1 MEWTHI
7 MPRQAKAKKQ
17 KELTLEDALWNC
29 RVALRGVGSIEKNRD
44 AVISLVFLK
53 FAGDKFEAR
62 RRELP
67 NILKEQYGLDDCP
80 PEMLEDPAFYNAA
93 NVYYLPEEARWS
105 YLVKNAGANDIAVKI
120 DNAMAEAELIN
131 PALKGALPL
140 GLFATLGAEIRSIKA
155 LIDAINQISETRF
168 HEEDLIGRVYEYF
181 LQIFAAGSS
190 KEDGEFYTPA
200 CIVQLI
206 AELIEPYEGVVYD
219 PCCGS
224 GGMFVQSH
232 KFVERHHGN
241 SSKISVVGQESNPDT
256 WRLCK
261 MNLAI
266 RGISCNLGD
275 TNASTFIS
283 DKHKDLK
290 ADYIMANPPFNLKG
304 WRGED
309 ELTKDPRWR
318 GYALPPTS
326 NANYAWILHIL
337 SKLDVT
343 HGVAG
348 FLLANGALNA
358 DGVEQEIRQKLIEN
372 DKVEAIIVLPRDMFY
387 TTDISVT
394 LWILNMNKAGGTKG
408 GHKLRDRRR
417 EILFCDLRTWNQNIE
432 TYTYDKGK
440 RKKKTVLTS
449 EQIAK
454 VKDIYDS
461 WLTGEGY
468 EDVPELCKS
477 VSVDGPDGIAAHNYT
492 LTPSDYIGFINHDYD
507 IDFQNEFG
515 IINNNLEQLLNNQ
528 QLVHDELA
536 SSLSRI
542 QNRATTG
549 TVSSYRIGDLVDVV
563 DERNN
568 LGIRDFYG
576 INIDKQFMPTVAN
589 TDGLDETK
597 YKVVRKNRFVY
608 SGMQTG
614 RDRAIRISM
623 YTGDNPIIVSPAY
636 TTFEIKRTDILDPAY
651 FFMLF
656 MSPEMDRLG
665 WFKSDGSIR
674 SNLDWPVFCS
684 FQLTLPSLQI
694 QKLYSGVYAALL
706 DNQAIE
712 QAFKRQLRGICPILI
727 RGSIEEA
734 TR

>member
-29 RVALRGVGSIEKNRD
+29 RVALRGVGSMEKNRD

-53 FAGDKFEAR
+53 YAGDKFETR

-67 NILKEQYGLDDCP
+67 SILKEQYGLDDCP

-120 DNAMAEAELIN
+120 DNAMAEAEHIN

-181 LQIFAAGSS
+181 LQIFAVGSS

-200 CIVQLI
+200 CIVRLI
-206 AELIEPYEGVVYD
+206 AELIEPYEGTVYD

-224 GGMFVQSH
+224 GGMFVQSR

-266 RGISCNLGD
+266 RGIACNLGD
-275 TNASTFIS
+275 ANASTFTN
-283 DKHKDLK
+283 DKHPDLK
-290 ADYIMANPPFNLKG
+290 ADYVMANPPFNLKN
-304 WRGED
+304 WRDED

-318 GYALPPTS
+318 GYTLPPVA

-358 DGVEQEIRQKLIEN
+358 DGTEQEIRRKLIEN

-394 LWILNMNKAGGTKG
+394 LWILNMDKAGGTKDG
-408 GHKLRDRRR
+408 RRLRDRRG
-417 EILFCDLRTWNQNIE
+417 EVLFCDLRTWDENVE

-440 RKKKTVLTS
+440 RKKKTVLTP
-449 EQIAK
+449 EQIER
-454 VKDIYDS
+454 VKDIYVA
-461 WLTGEGY
+461 WQTGEGY

-477 VSVDGPDGIAAHNYT
+477 VSVDGRDGIAAHGYT
-492 LTPSDYIGFINHDYD
+492 LTPSKYIEFVDHDLD
-507 IDFQNEFG
+507 IDYPKEM
-515 IINNNLEQLLNNQ
+515 
-528 QLVHDELA
+528 A
-536 SSLSRI
+536 RI
-542 QNRATTG
+542 QHEMNELLAEEKKSQAELEAAFEG
-549 TVSSYRIGDLVDVV
+549 IG
-563 DERNN
+563 
-568 LGIRDFYG
+568 YG
-576 INIDKQFMPTVAN
+576 ID
-589 TDGLDETK
+589 
-597 YKVVRKNRFVY
+597 
-608 SGMQTG
+608 
-614 RDRAIRISM
+614 
-623 YTGDNPIIVSPAY
+623 
-636 TTFEIKRTDILDPAY
+636 
-651 FFMLF
+651 
-656 MSPEMDRLG
+656 
-665 WFKSDGSIR
+665 
-674 SNLDWPVFCS
+674 
-684 FQLTLPSLQI
+684 
-694 QKLYSGVYAALL
+694 
-706 DNQAIE
+706 
-712 QAFKRQLRGICPILI
+712 
-727 RGSIEEA
+727 
-734 TR
+734 

>member
-1 MEWTHI
+1 MEWTHD
-7 MPRQAKAKKQ
+7 MPRQARAKKQ

-53 FAGDKFEAR
+53 FTGDKFEAR

-67 NILKEQYGLDDCP
+67 DVLKEQYGLDDCP

-120 DNAMAEAELIN
+120 DNAMAEAERIN

-181 LQIFAAGSS
+181 LQIFAVGSS

-200 CIVQLI
+200 CIVRLI
-206 AELIEPYEGVVYD
+206 AELIEPYEGTVYD

-224 GGMFVQSH
+224 GGMFVQSR

-266 RGISCNLGD
+266 RGIACNLGD
-275 TNASTFIS
+275 ANASTFTN
-283 DKHKDLK
+283 DKHPDLK
-290 ADYIMANPPFNLKG
+290 ADYVMATPPFNLKN
-304 WRGED
+304 WRDED
-309 ELTKDPRWR
+309 ELTKDSRWR
-318 GYALPPTS
+318 GYALPPVA

-348 FLLANGALNA
+348 FLLANGALNT
-358 DGVEQEIRQKLIEN
+358 DGTEQEIRRKLIEN

-394 LWILNMNKAGGTKG
+394 LWILNMDKAGGTKDG
-408 GHKLRDRRR
+408 RRLRDRRG
-417 EILFCDLRTWNQNIE
+417 EVLFCDLRTWNENVE

-440 RKKKTVLTS
+440 RKKKTVLTP
-449 EQIAK
+449 EQIER
-454 VKDIYDS
+454 VKDIYEA
-461 WLTGEGY
+461 WQTGEGY

-477 VSVDGPDGIAAHNYT
+477 ASVDGPDGIAAHDYT
-492 LTPSDYIGFINHDYD
+492 LTPSKYIEFVDHDLEIDYPK
-507 IDFQNEFG
+507 EM
-515 IINNNLEQLLNNQ
+515 
-528 QLVHDELA
+528 A
-536 SSLSRI
+536 RI
-542 QNRATTG
+542 QGDMHKLLAEEKESQAALEAAFEG
-549 TVSSYRIGDLVDVV
+549 IG
-563 DERNN
+563 
-568 LGIRDFYG
+568 YG
-576 INIDKQFMPTVAN
+576 ID
-589 TDGLDETK
+589 
-597 YKVVRKNRFVY
+597 
-608 SGMQTG
+608 
-614 RDRAIRISM
+614 
-623 YTGDNPIIVSPAY
+623 
-636 TTFEIKRTDILDPAY
+636 
-651 FFMLF
+651 
-656 MSPEMDRLG
+656 
-665 WFKSDGSIR
+665 
-674 SNLDWPVFCS
+674 
-684 FQLTLPSLQI
+684 
-694 QKLYSGVYAALL
+694 
-706 DNQAIE
+706 
-712 QAFKRQLRGICPILI
+712 
-727 RGSIEEA
+727 
-734 TR
+734 